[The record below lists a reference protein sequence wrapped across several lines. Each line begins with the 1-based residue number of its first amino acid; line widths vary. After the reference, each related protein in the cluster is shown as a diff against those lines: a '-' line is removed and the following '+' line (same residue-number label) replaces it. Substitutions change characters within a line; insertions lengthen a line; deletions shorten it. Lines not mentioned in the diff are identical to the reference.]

1 MFSHHKESS
10 LTTTLQDV
18 IVGHVEETMI
28 QPHVDLHG
36 RLSLAGKI
44 RPHLSKLYIHPE
56 KLQRIWEE
64 LIYAIDLEDVVLLIV
79 LSLFSVPIGRLFYRV
94 FERDITSS
102 SSSSSS
108 STKAD
113 EVAGSQSRHS
123 PCKKV
128 PENVFQTRA
137 QKRKELCDD
146 YFESVTYC
154 IASLIQQLA
163 RLAVVVFWF
172 DCVLIALQVMG
183 YSFEAMRDPSG
194 DFARCLFTTWG
205 CFNLM
210 HLKRYLLGEAIE
222 CKPDNLGKAV
232 VFDRVVDVLIYLA
245 LGLSIMDTINFQIG
259 PGLASLFAFGGLGT
273 FVFGMASRDMAA
285 QIVSGIAVTTS
296 ERFHVG
302 EDIRLGDS
310 TRGVVEA
317 MGWFYTDLRGS
328 DEIIIKIPNNELA
341 NQRISNFSRMDK
353 CQVKVNLRI
362 SYADHAKI
370 PKFCTDL
377 KSELVKECAH
387 LIHDGSRPFRANWRG
402 FENDH
407 LLVIVDTHHYRKPTG
422 DEFFENQELV
432 LQIIARVAEE
442 SGVTFA
448 MPRFDVHKA
457 HDNHHTVH
465 REGHLA

>member
-1 MFSHHKESS
+1 MGLFNHHTKESP
-10 LTTTLQDV
+10 TTVQDV
-18 IVGHVEETMI
+18 IVSHVEETMI
-28 QPHVDLHG
+28 EQQHVDLHG

-56 KLQRIWEE
+56 KLRRIWQE
-64 LIYAIDLEDVVLLIV
+64 LIYAIDVEDVIFLIV
-79 LSLFSVPIGRLFYRV
+79 LSLFSVQIGRLFYRV
-94 FERDITSS
+94 FEKDI
-102 SSSSSS
+102 SS

-113 EVAGSQSRHS
+113 ELAGSQSQHS
-123 PCKKV
+123 QCSKKV

-137 QKRKELCDD
+137 HTSKELNDD
-146 YFESVTYC
+146 YYDSVTYS
-154 IASLIQQLA
+154 IATLIQQLA
-163 RLAVVVFWF
+163 RLAVLVFWF
-172 DCVLIALQVMG
+172 DCTLIALQVMG

-205 CFNLM
+205 CFKLM

-302 EDIRLGDS
+302 EDIQLRDS

-317 MGWFYTDLRGS
+317 MGWFYTDLRGA
-328 DEIIIKIPNNELA
+328 DEIVIKIPNNELA

-370 PKFCTDL
+370 TKFCTEL
-377 KSELVKECAH
+377 KSELVKECEH
-387 LIHDGSRPFRANWRG
+387 LILDGSRPFRANWRG
-402 FENDH
+402 FESDH
-407 LLVIVDTHHYRKPTG
+407 LLVVVDTHHYRKPTG
-422 DEFFENQELV
+422 DEFYENQELV
-432 LQIIARVAEE
+432 LKTIARVAEE
-442 SGVTFA
+442 VGVTFA
-448 MPRFDVHKA
+448 MPRYDVHKA
-457 HDNHHTVH
+457 HDKHHAVY
-465 REGHLA
+465 REGQLA

>member
-1 MFSHHKESS
+1 
-10 LTTTLQDV
+10 
-18 IVGHVEETMI
+18 MI
-28 QPHVDLHG
+28 EQQHVDLHG

-56 KLQRIWEE
+56 KLRRIWQE
-64 LIYAIDLEDVVLLIV
+64 LIYAIDVEDVIFLIV
-79 LSLFSVPIGRLFYRV
+79 LSLFSVQIGRLFYRV
-94 FERDITSS
+94 FEKDISS
-102 SSSSSS
+102 T

-113 EVAGSQSRHS
+113 ELAGSQSQHS
-123 PCKKV
+123 QCSKKV
-128 PENVFQTRA
+128 PENVFQKRA
-137 QKRKELCDD
+137 HTSKELNDD
-146 YFESVTYC
+146 YYDSVTYS
-154 IASLIQQLA
+154 IAALLQQLA
-163 RLAVVVFWF
+163 RLAVLVFWF
-172 DCVLIALQVMG
+172 DCTLIALQVMG

-205 CFNLM
+205 CFKLM

-245 LGLSIMDTINFQIG
+245 MGLSIMDTINFQIG

-302 EDIRLGDS
+302 EDIQLRDS

-317 MGWFYTDLRGS
+317 MGWFYTDLRGA
-328 DEIIIKIPNNELA
+328 DEIVVKIPNNELA

-370 PKFCTDL
+370 PKFCTEL
-377 KSELVKECAH
+377 KSELVKECEH
-387 LIHDGSRPFRANWRG
+387 LILDGSRPFRANWRG
-402 FENDH
+402 FESDH
-407 LLVIVDTHHYRKPTG
+407 LLVVVDTHHYRKPTG
-422 DEFFENQELV
+422 DEFYENQELV
-432 LQIIARVAEE
+432 LKTIARVAEE
-442 SGVTFA
+442 AGVTFA
-448 MPRFDVHKA
+448 MPRYDVHKA
-457 HDNHHTVH
+457 HDKHHAVY
-465 REGHLA
+465 REGQLA